1 MNKNLV
7 LVSKKP
13 IVIQIFTLVCKK
25 LNISL
30 EVLHDAQ
37 IDHKVDMI
45 VLDNEFINDRFNI
58 IKTYAKIIGAI
69 SKEEL
74 PFEFANDFIVP
85 MPFLPSVLQEIL
97 ETQIEILNKR
107 INSKTYVSN
116 VEVEDDDYEDEFAIN
131 TMQKDDPSISVD
143 YLESLADDIADDM
156 REEVDDSVVSRS
168 SVNHGGILDR
178 NELSMIESI
187 MGEQAEFN
195 TQNDFIDVDE
205 ESDDQWI
212 DLSSI
217 IDQAID
223 EVNTVDHIYNKTD
236 NNPIKLLLNNYE
248 LDELKPLLSMLDQEI
263 IDSLA
268 DGNEVSVLLK
278 LDSNDK

>member
-1 MNKNLV
+1 MNKKLI

-25 LNISL
+25 LNITL
-30 EVLHDAQ
+30 EVLYEAQ
-37 IDHKVDMI
+37 IDHKVDLI

-58 IKTYAKIIGAI
+58 IKTYSKLIGAI
-69 SKEEL
+69 SKEDL
-74 PFEFANDFIVP
+74 PFEFANDFIIP
-85 MPFLPSVLQEIL
+85 MPFLPSSLQDIL
-97 ETQIEILNKR
+97 EKQIDILNKR

-116 VEVEDDDYEDEFAIN
+116 IEVEDDDFDEFTID
-131 TMQKDDPSISVD
+131 TLQKDDPSVSVE

-156 REEVDDSVVSRS
+156 KEELDDSVVSRS
-168 SVNHGGILDR
+168 SVNQGGILDR
-178 NELSMIESI
+178 NELSMLERII
-187 MGEQAEFN
+187 GEQTEYNSGNNFVDA
-195 TQNDFIDVDE
+195 DE
-205 ESDDQWI
+205 ESDEQWI

-223 EVNTVDHIYNKTD
+223 EVNTVDHIYDRVD

-268 DGNEVSVLLK
+268 DGNEVSLLLK
-278 LDSNDK
+278 LDTNAK

>member
-7 LVSKKP
+7 LISKKP
-13 IVIQIFTLVCKK
+13 IVIQMFTLICKK
-25 LNISL
+25 LHISL
-30 EVLHDAQ
+30 TVLDEAQ
-37 IDHKVDMI
+37 VDHKVDII
-45 VLDNEFINDRFNI
+45 VIDNEFISDRFNI
-58 IKTYAKIIGAI
+58 IKTYSKLTGAI

-74 PFEFANDFIVP
+74 PFEFANDFIIP

-97 ETQIEILNKR
+97 EEQIKILDKR
-107 INSKTYVSN
+107 TNSKTYVSN
-116 VEVEDDDYEDEFAIN
+116 IEVADEFAVDTI
-131 TMQKDDPSISVD
+131 QKDDPKVSVE

-156 REEVDDSVVSRS
+156 QEEIDDSVVSVS
-168 SVNHGGILDR
+168 SVNQGGILDR
-178 NELSMIESI
+178 NELSMIENI
-187 MGEQAEFN
+187 IGKQADSN
-195 TQNDFIDVDE
+195 STNDFVNANE
-205 ESDDQWI
+205 ESGEEWV

-223 EVNTVDHIYNKTD
+223 EVNTVDYIYDKED
-236 NNPIKLLLNNYE
+236 NRPIKLLLNNYE

-278 LDSNDK
+278 LDTNA